1 MRAQA
6 KKNSDKGSQVTS
18 TDKKAF
24 EQQRRSVLHSSLLYR
39 TYLPAYLLATAADWL
54 QGPYKYALYSS
65 YGYTQRDIANLFVV
79 GYGSGMI
86 LGSLVGGFADYHGRK
101 KLCLI
106 YCLSYTLSVLMKHCR
121 HFYALMFGRLCGGIA
136 TSLLFSVFESWL
148 IGAHRERGLLGNTA
162 AKGEDSTKGEEK
174 WLAKSLS
181 VEMYGS
187 SLVAIGSGIVAN
199 IVVEN
204 SGSMRPID
212 AFATYDGKPLFFRGG
227 YITAFDACIVPLVLS
242 ATIMT
247 VFWDENYGE
256 RASNANKG
264 DHFISKRGSKYS
276 NVGLVKKHS
285 SKVLEDEF
293 EYHTGNGHVRG
304 DNNSTDFHSSSKT
317 SQSAKPKERV
327 HGALLNAAITVWNTP
342 NILNCCIIGSLFESA
357 MYIFIFLWTPAL
369 TSIENE
375 LNPNPVNAIV
385 DGAGL
390 EDDPHSDENLPFG
403 WIFSS
408 FMVCCMLGTIA
419 FSHLSNAGVTA
430 SRCLVGVLALSS
442 LSFLAMAAPHSSVSI
457 ENDANFVSM
466 NSAAYTIQYA
476 GMLFFEFCIG
486 AYYPAMGTVKGTIVP
501 EDQRAAIYNVF
512 RFPMNG
518 LVLVSLVWNL
528 PYGLSF
534 FILAMLMMVASIVG
548 LRATT

>member
-1 MRAQA
+1 
-6 KKNSDKGSQVTS
+6 
-18 TDKKAF
+18 
-24 EQQRRSVLHSSLLYR
+24 
-39 TYLPAYLLATAADWL
+39 
-54 QGPYKYALYSS
+54 
-65 YGYTQRDIANLFVV
+65 
-79 GYGSGMI
+79 
-86 LGSLVGGFADYHGRK
+86 
-101 KLCLI
+101 
-106 YCLSYTLSVLMKHCR
+106 MKHCR

-148 IGAHRERGLLGNTA
+148 IGAHRERGLLGNTD
-162 AKGEDSTKGEEK
+162 AKGEDSKKGEEK

-199 IVVEN
+199 LVVEN

-212 AFATYDGKPLFFRGG
+212 GFATNDGKPLLFRGG
-227 YITAFDACIVPLVLS
+227 YITAFDACIVPLALS
-242 ATIMT
+242 ATMIT

-256 RASNANKG
+256 MSSIANNG
-264 DHFISKRGSKYS
+264 RHFISKKGVEYS

-285 SKVLEDEF
+285 SKVLEDDF
-293 EYHTGNGHVRG
+293 EDYTGNGHLPSD
-304 DNNSTDFHSSSKT
+304 DNTSDFHSPSKT
-317 SQSAKPKERV
+317 PTKPKERV
-327 HGALLNAAITVWNTP
+327 HSALWKAAITVWKTP
-342 NILNCCIIGSLFESA
+342 NILICCIIGSLFESA

-375 LNPNPVNAIV
+375 LNPNPANAVV
-385 DGAGL
+385 DGVDL

-430 SRCLVGVLALSS
+430 LKCLVGVLALSS
-442 LSFLAMAAPHSSVSI
+442 VSFLAMAAPHSPVSLG
-457 ENDANFVSM
+457 NDADFVSM

-476 GMLFFEFCIG
+476 GMVRSYRNYRKQCDRNRLCVAIPSLNTFPILRLQLIFEFCIG

-534 FILAMLMMVASIVG
+534 LILAMLMMVASIVG
-548 LRATT
+548 LRVTT